1 MKRSERTVAVRDL
14 RCKHRERKRERE
26 RNADWA
32 VKKRRDSNKTKPPSL
47 SVSEICVITKRERKR
62 ESVCSEV
69 VIVVC
74 VIRWGNRCLRWWEPH
89 AIYFHTCLCRPCTRA
104 TDASRHS
111 HITVHRSFFFFPV
124 SMIKIWKIK
133 VVDLVQSTANNTSQV
148 KNRASLAPDMPALCF
163 STQLSTPIL
172 FKSTWRHVNQ
182 AELCPI
188 VNF

>member
-1 MKRSERTVAVRDL
+1 MQTQ
-14 RCKHRERKRERE
+14 RKKERERE
-26 RNADWA
+26 KCRLSC
-32 VKKRRDSNKTKPPSL
+32 KKKERKQQNKTTLSL
-47 SVSEICVITKRERKR
+47 SIWDLCDYKERER
-62 ESVCSEV
+62 VCSEV

-89 AIYFHTCLCRPCTRA
+89 AIYFHTCLCRPCARA

-111 HITVHRSFFFFPV
+111 HITVHFFFFPV
-124 SMIKIWKIK
+124 SLIKIWKIK

-148 KNRASLAPDMPALCF
+148 KNRASLAPDMPALRF

-182 AELCPI
+182 AEHCPI

>member
-1 MKRSERTVAVRDL
+1 MKRSERTVGVRDL
-14 RCKHRERKRERE
+14 RCKNRERKRE

-47 SVSEICVITKRERKR
+47 SVSEICVITKWERER

-89 AIYFHTCLCRPCTRA
+89 AIYFHTCLCRPCARA

-111 HITVHRSFFFFPV
+111 HITVHFFFSRFHDKDRENKSSGLGTVYSKQHKSSQEPCQPCPRYA
-124 SMIKIWKIK
+124 SFAF
-133 VVDLVQSTANNTSQV
+133 LNSTLNAYT
-148 KNRASLAPDMPALCF
+148 F
-163 STQLSTPIL
+163 
-172 FKSTWRHVNQ
+172 
-182 AELCPI
+182 
-188 VNF
+188 